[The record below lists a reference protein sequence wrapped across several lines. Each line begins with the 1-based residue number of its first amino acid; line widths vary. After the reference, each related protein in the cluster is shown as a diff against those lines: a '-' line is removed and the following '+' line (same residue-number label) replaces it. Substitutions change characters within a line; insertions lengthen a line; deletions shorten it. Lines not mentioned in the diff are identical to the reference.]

1 MYVVI
6 VGCGAVGSRL
16 ARTLSRDGHD
26 VVVIDRDPESFK
38 NLGSGFNG
46 TTVVGTGIDEDVLR
60 KAGIEQAGA
69 LAAVT
74 SNDNTNIMAAQVA
87 KEIFGVARV
96 MARIFDPDRE
106 YVYHEFG
113 LETISPTAVGVERIK
128 NALLGDAC
136 QRQMLLGAEGEV
148 QVVEIRVPAEAAG
161 KKIKDLDVPGKCAVG
176 AVVRKDHA
184 RVPFPDFALE
194 EGDRV
199 IATVRTD
206 ALRKIREMFE
216 LGRQA
221 Q

>member
-16 ARTLSRDGHD
+16 ARTLSREGHD
-26 VVVIDRDPESFK
+26 VVVIDRHAESFK

-60 KAGIEQAGA
+60 KAGIEQADA
-69 LAAVT
+69 MAAVT

-87 KEIFGVARV
+87 KEIFGVPRV

-128 NALLGDAC
+128 NALLADGC
-136 QRQMLLGAEGEV
+136 QRQMLLGSEGEV
-148 QVVEIRVPAEAAG
+148 QIVEIIVPAEAAG
-161 KKIKDLDVPGKCAVG
+161 RKVTEVEMEGKCVIG
-176 AVVRKDHA
+176 AVVRHGRAK
-184 RVPFPDFALE
+184 VPFPDFELQV
-194 EGDRV
+194 GDRV
-199 IATVRTD
+199 LATVRTD
-206 ALRKIREMFE
+206 HLRRVRELFE
-216 LGRQA
+216 LGR
-221 Q
+221 